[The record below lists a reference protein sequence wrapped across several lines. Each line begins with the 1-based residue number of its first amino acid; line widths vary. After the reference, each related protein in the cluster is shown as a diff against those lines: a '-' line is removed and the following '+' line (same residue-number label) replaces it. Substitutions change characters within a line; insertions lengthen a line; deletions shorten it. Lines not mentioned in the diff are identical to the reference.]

1 MFITKKNIS
10 NLKQCITLY
19 YIGESNYKAEL
30 RISLKQMFITKTKQ
44 KKQYQCSNLQ
54 QSITLHCNKE
64 SNDSLQGRIKII
76 FC

>member
-10 NLKQCITLY
+10 NLKQWITLY

-54 QSITLHCNKE
+54 QSITLYCNKE